1 MDNQVVQF
9 ALGRASEKGLV
20 GHGNRIIV
28 SALLFFLWGGGTAAR
43 ADASSIQVSQRV
55 RQSSILRVATVG
67 EDVMLPGDP
76 RMKQLRRL
84 GADFGSTDDLSSLS
98 RRESET
104 SGNGMQYPLE
114 SESDLA

>member
-28 SALLFFLWGGGTAAR
+28 SALLFFLWGGTAAR

>member
-1 MDNQVVQF
+1 M
-9 ALGRASEKGLV
+9 
-20 GHGNRIIV
+20 
-28 SALLFFLWGGGTAAR
+28 
-43 ADASSIQVSQRV
+43 SQRV

-104 SGNGMQYPLE
+104 SGNGMQCPLE
-114 SESDLA
+114 PESDLA

>member
-1 MDNQVVQF
+1 M
-9 ALGRASEKGLV
+9 
-20 GHGNRIIV
+20 
-28 SALLFFLWGGGTAAR
+28 
-43 ADASSIQVSQRV
+43 SQRV

-98 RRESET
+98 QREAET
-104 SGNGMQYPLE
+104 SGNGMQYPP
-114 SESDLA
+114 ESDLRPKVSSEGECSPPSPAAGGARSEAGAGAAGGAGCGL